1 MDIHRL
7 LESRWRPEPWQE
19 IAGFRRVAALL
30 LILIQ
35 MGAVVALVL
44 RTGGTA
50 TAYLNF
56 ILIPILAGAAV
67 FGPRGGAILG
77 LLAGLALGPFMPMDT
92 TTGQM
97 QPLLNWTTRMGLYVF
112 LGGATGWMF
121 AQLHGHARQLVNQA
135 LTNPVTGLPNR
146 QALENDLRER
156 LATARAEPGPGSGS
170 VTRVAS
176 LRMDNYEDTISALGL
191 EAEHPLL
198 RAIAERLQISARL
211 GNGRLYHIHD
221 DHFVLVLEGNGE
233 PPCQAI
239 TGQAV
244 ERLQTPFELHGIPV
258 YLGAHAGVAT
268 FPDGEDDDPGRLLTR
283 AWMAM
288 HEARTS
294 GHTCRQWNPRQDER
308 SRRTVARLGEL
319 QEALGRDQLHLW
331 YQPKTDPGD
340 GRLLGVEGLL
350 RWEHPRHGLVPPDE
364 FIPQAEQTGLIH
376 PLTRELLECAAAD
389 TRRLREAGI
398 DIPVS
403 VNVSA
408 RNFIDPEFAEH
419 VLAIIERAG
428 LQPGDLELEFTESA
442 VMANPEEVVTALDHL
457 EAAGVALAIDDF
469 GTGQASLAYLRRLP
483 VHSLK
488 IDQAFVREMAHQRVD
503 GQITRAAIGLG
514 HDLGLQVV
522 AEGVEDEGTLSEL
535 HQLGCDA
542 VQGYGI
548 ARPMPLDDVIRW
560 THANSPPA
568 PAPAT

>member
-35 MGAVVALVL
+35 MGAVIALVL

-56 ILIPILAGAAV
+56 ILIPILAGAAI
-67 FGPRGGAILG
+67 FGARGGAALG

-97 QPLLNWTTRMGLYVF
+97 QPLLSWTTRTGLYVF

-121 AQLHGHARQLVNQA
+121 GQLHSHARQLVNQA
-135 LTNPVTGLPNR
+135 LTSPVTGLANR
-146 QALENDLRER
+146 QALENDLRDHFALAPAGAGSPPATR
-156 LATARAEPGPGSGS
+156 L
-170 VTRVAS
+170 AS

-191 EAEHPLL
+191 GAEEPLL
-198 RAIAERLQISARL
+198 RAIAERLQVSART
-211 GNGRLYHIHD
+211 GDGRLYHIHD
-221 DHFVLVLEGNGE
+221 DHFVLVLTDSGE
-233 PPCQAI
+233 RPCQTI
-239 TGQAV
+239 TQQAV
-244 ERLQTPFELHGIPV
+244 ERLQAPFELHGIPV

-268 FPDGEDDDPGRLLTR
+268 FPDSEDDDPARLLTR

-294 GHTCRQWNPRQDER
+294 GHACRQWNPRQDER
-308 SRRTVARLGEL
+308 SRRTVARLGAL

-331 YQPKTDPGD
+331 YQPKTDPGN

-350 RWEHPRHGLVPPDE
+350 RWGHPRYGLIPPDE
-364 FIPQAEQTGLIH
+364 FIPQAERTGLIH

-398 DIPVS
+398 AIPVS

-408 RNFIDPEFAEH
+408 RNFIDPGFAGH
-419 VLAIIERAG
+419 VLAIIQRAG
-428 LQPGDLELEFTESA
+428 LRPGDLELEFTETA
-442 VMANPEEVVTALDHL
+442 VMTDPEEVITALDRL
-457 EAAGVALAIDDF
+457 QAAGVGLAVDDF

-483 VHSLK
+483 VHALK
-488 IDQAFVREMAHQRVD
+488 IDQAFVREMAQKRVD
-503 GQITRAAIGLG
+503 GRITRAAIGLG

-522 AEGVEDEGTLSEL
+522 AEGVEDDRTLSEL
-535 HQLGCDA
+535 RQLGCDA

-548 ARPMPLDDVIRW
+548 ARPMPLDELIRW
-560 THANSPPA
+560 ARTRRTAQ
-568 PAPAT
+568 PAT